1 MHTHRPA
8 WLSFHWPSQCL
19 VCRRW
24 PARPLCDDCRRR
36 FTHTTP
42 RCRTCA
48 LCLPGLA
55 AASDQCGHCLRQSPL
70 LRGCGVAVDYGY
82 PWSLLLAQ
90 WKFHA
95 TPALSRHL
103 ASWLT
108 QQIDVPA
115 LGRSCDVTLPI
126 PLSPQR
132 LRERGY
138 NQALLLARALH
149 CPQIQ
154 PQWLQRIRDT
164 PPQARQNRADRLRNL
179 RGVFAVAPQV
189 QPQLAGRHVLLV
201 DDVITTGATLH
212 AAAQAVLQAGAASVR
227 AVALA
232 RTP

>member
-8 WLSFHWPSQCL
+8 WLSAHWPSQCL

-24 PARPLCDDCRRR
+24 PARPLCDDCRTR
-36 FTHTTP
+36 FAHQPP
-42 RCRTCA
+42 RCHTCG
-48 LCLPGLA
+48 LGLPGITSNIL
-55 AASDQCGHCLRQSPL
+55 QCGQCLLHPPPL
-70 LRGCGVAVDYGY
+70 RSCTVAVDYGY
-82 PWSLLLAQ
+82 PWALLLRQ

-103 ASWLT
+103 VTWFAAHGGLQS
-108 QQIDVPA
+108 A
-115 LGRSCDVTLPI
+115 LDQCSVTLPI
-126 PLSPQR
+126 PLSAQR

-149 CPQIQ
+149 CPHIET
-154 PQWLQRIRDT
+154 QWLQRSRDT
-164 PPQARQNRADRLRNL
+164 LPQSRQNRAGRLRNL
-179 RGVFAVAPQV
+179 RGVFTVPPQAL
-189 QPQLAGRHVLLV
+189 PGLAGRQILLV

-212 AAAQAVLQAGAASVR
+212 AAAQALLQAGAAGVH